1 MDFCVILNTT
11 PNIEE
16 AKKIAHYL
24 VESKLAAC
32 VNIIPQ
38 VTSIYS
44 WKEEITEDQECLLL
58 IKTRSSNFKAVKNA
72 IIGLHSYEIP
82 EVIMLPIKK
91 GLKDYLFWL
100 KEETKAV
107 KENQ

>member
-1 MDFCVILNTT
+1 MDFCVILNTA

-16 AKKIAHYL
+16 AKKIARYL

-38 VTSIYS
+38 ITSVYS
-44 WKEEITEDQECLLL
+44 WKEEIIEDQEFLLL
-58 IKTRSSNFKAVKNA
+58 IKTRSSNFKAVKDA
-72 IIGLHSYEIP
+72 IIGLHSYELP

-100 KEETKAV
+100 EEETKAT
-107 KENQ
+107 KEE